1 MGDQKLCNGSEQ
13 LQLTEGDTLI
23 REGELGDTAFCIVTG
38 EVRVWKRGEGGSVEL
53 ARLGPGSIF
62 GEMSMVDEKPRS
74 ASVTATCPT
83 CVKLIRRSD
92 FFQSFQN
99 DPEFA
104 ASLLKVLFE
113 RLRETGARLT
123 QLQQSSPFTASNA
136 PSISQSAASAASQI
150 RTVATPSQYLI
161 RLEGLTGPAQEALP
175 SNPMLVESLPLRIG
189 RQSDDPMANNDL
201 SIRDFEPFQ
210 ISVNHLLI
218 FEDIDP
224 VSQNTRVG
232 IFDRGSSLGSW
243 LDGRPLGGLMA
254 EENATYLDIGES
266 QLVLGSEDSVFRYR
280 IVVSERQGSQSSVN

>member
-13 LQLTEGDTLI
+13 LELTEGDTLI

-38 EVRVWKRGEGGSVEL
+38 EVRVWKSGEGGSFEL

-83 CVKLIRRSD
+83 CVKLIRRSE

-123 QLQQSSPFTASNA
+123 QLQQASPFTASNA
-136 PSISQSAASAASQI
+136 PSIGQSAARAESQI

-224 VSQNTRVG
+224 VSQNRRVG
-232 IFDRGSSLGSW
+232 IFDRGSSFGSW

-254 EENATYLDIGES
+254 EDNATYLDIGES

-280 IVVSERQGSQSSVN
+280 INVSERQGSQLNVN

>member
-1 MGDQKLCNGSEQ
+1 MSDQKLCNGSEQ
-13 LQLTEGDTLI
+13 LELTEGDTLI

-38 EVRVWKRGEGGSVEL
+38 EVRVWKSGEAGSVEL

-123 QLQQSSPFTASNA
+123 QLQQASPFTASNA
-136 PSISQSAASAASQI
+136 PSIGQSAARAASQI
-150 RTVATPSQYLI
+150 RAVATPSQYLI

-266 QLVLGSEDSVFRYR
+266 RLVLGSEDSVFRYR
-280 IVVSERQGSQSSVN
+280 INVSERQGSQPSVN

>member
-13 LQLTEGDTLI
+13 LELTEGDTLI

-123 QLQQSSPFTASNA
+123 ELQQASPFPASNS
-136 PSISQSAASAASQI
+136 PSIGQSVAKEASQI
-150 RTVATPSQYLI
+150 RTVARPSQYLI
-161 RLEGLTGPAQEALP
+161 TLEGLTGPAQEALP
-175 SNPMLVESLPLRIG
+175 SNPLLVESLPLRIG

-232 IFDRGSSLGSW
+232 VFDRGSSLGSW

-266 QLVLGSEDSVFRYR
+266 QLVIGSEDSVFRYR
-280 IVVSERQGSQSSVN
+280 INVSERQGS

>member
-1 MGDQKLCNGSEQ
+1 MGDQKLCNGIEQ
-13 LQLTEGDTLI
+13 LELTEGDTLI

-38 EVRVWKRGEGGSVEL
+38 EVRVWKSGEAGSVEL

-123 QLQQSSPFTASNA
+123 QLQQASPFAASNA
-136 PSISQSAASAASQI
+136 PSIGRSSARAASQI

-161 RLEGLTGPAQEALP
+161 RLEGLTGPAREALP

-254 EENATYLDIGES
+254 EDNATYLDVGES

-280 IVVSERQGSQSSVN
+280 IVVSERQGS